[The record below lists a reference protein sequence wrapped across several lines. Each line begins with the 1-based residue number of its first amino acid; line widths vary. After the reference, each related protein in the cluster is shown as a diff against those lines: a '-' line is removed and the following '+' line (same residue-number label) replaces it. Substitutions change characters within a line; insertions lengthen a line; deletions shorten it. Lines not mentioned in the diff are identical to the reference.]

1 MASGFFRRRLL
12 DERDIGTDSLMDQRF
27 GVDEEELSR
36 ASIWTIRPQWQVAY
50 FGLFSIQILVGIGYV
65 AWHEIAG
72 RAGES
77 VYEIFTAIIAQ
88 TGSIGI
94 ASAAIAI
101 ALTEVMQYIMVTAD
115 WLRQKLIVPLKEKQ
129 REEGREQGRRD
140 GRTEANAR
148 WRAWNERRMEA
159 EARGEL
165 FDEPIPYSE
174 NGT

>member
-12 DERDIGTDSLMDQRF
+12 DERDIGTDSLMDRRF

-65 AWHEIAG
+65 AWHEIVA
-72 RAGES
+72 RTGEG

-115 WLRQKLIVPLKEKQ
+115 WLRQKLIVPLEEKQ
-129 REEGREQGRRD
+129 R
-140 GRTEANAR
+140 A
-148 WRAWNERRMEA
+148 EA
-159 EARGEL
+159 EARRAEARGPDLGER
-165 FDEPIPYSE
+165 
-174 NGT
+174 